1 MQMFC
6 IWRDLGT
13 LEDIWMFFGTL
24 MWKLFI
30 FKGLDDDFGY
40 DDNDDFHH

>member
-13 LEDIWMFFGTL
+13 LEDIWEQFSENPCRIL
-24 MWKLFI
+24 ML
-30 FKGLDDDFGY
+30 LDIITRG
-40 DDNDDFHH
+40 